1 MRQEQLY
8 NFSSGSI
15 RSFLFSTYFFDVAKQ
30 FTLGKTERLKSR
42 KLIDQLFKEGDTFN
56 VFPFRVH
63 FLMEAPSI
71 STVAKPDK
79 RKSVNRLKMGAGA
92 GIRNF
97 GKATDRNRIKRIT
110 KESWRLQKN
119 ILQQKLA
126 EKKISLN
133 VFLIY
138 TAKDL
143 PDYET
148 VYNKVR
154 LILDKLIKQ
163 TDENISKVS

>member
-1 MRQEQLY
+1 MRQEHLY

-42 KLIDQLFKEGDTFN
+42 KLIDQLFKEGKTFN
-56 VFPFRVH
+56 VFPFRIH
-63 FLMEAPSI
+63 FLMGGS
-71 STVAKPDK
+71 STSTAANPNSKTPMGH
-79 RKSVNRLKMGAGA
+79 LKMGAGA
-92 GIRNF
+92 AIRNF
-97 GKATDRNRIKRIT
+97 VKATDRNRIKRIT

-119 ILQQKLA
+119 NLQQKLA
-126 EKKISLN
+126 KNKISLN

-154 LILDKLIKQ
+154 IILDKLIKQ

>member
-1 MRQEQLY
+1 MRQEHLY

-42 KLIDQLFKEGDTFN
+42 KLIDQLFKEGNTFN

-63 FLMEAPSI
+63 FLMGVPSI
-71 STVAKPDK
+71 TTAANPDNK
-79 RKSVNRLKMGAGA
+79 ASKFHLKMGAGA
-92 GIRNF
+92 AIRNF
-97 GKATDRNRIKRIT
+97 VKATDRNRIKRIT

-126 EKKISLN
+126 EKKIFLN

-143 PDYET
+143 PNYET

-163 TDENISKVS
+163 TDENSPKVS